1 MPLNIKNE
9 RAHALAKELAELTD
23 TSITDAVTSA
33 LQDAVECRKTRKLR
47 NRNAL
52 FSKLRDIA
60 EFTAALPVRD
70 ERSAEE
76 IIGYDEKGIAE

>member
-9 RAHALAKELAELTD
+9 QAHALARELAELTD

-33 LQDAVECRKTRKLR
+33 LQDAVERRKIRKLR

-52 FSKLRDIA
+52 FSELQDIA
-60 EFTAALPVRD
+60 EFTAALPVHD

-76 IIGYDEKGIAE
+76 IIGYNERGIAE

>member
-52 FSKLRDIA
+52 FSELQDIA
-60 EFTAALPVRD
+60 EFTAALPLHD

-76 IIGYDEKGIAE
+76 IIGYDERGIAE